1 MPLPYSPSAYV
12 DLHSHTTESDGSYT
26 PQQLVEL
33 AVQTGL
39 EALAITDHDT
49 FSGYEMALPFA
60 RAAGLDLVRGIELN
74 SRLNL
79 TNSDDQRS
87 AHLLGLFPL
96 REPSGEF
103 TQWIQEQRDER
114 RQRNRK
120 LAETLRQ
127 RGVDIT
133 LNEVEARG
141 GSLTSRTHFAQVL
154 LEKGYVKTFED
165 AFRQYLGEDAPSY
178 VERQSLTSEEVVG
191 RIRSGGGIPVVAH
204 PVRLSLPREVERQ
217 ELIKL
222 KEAGLVALEIYHSDQ
237 QPELQ
242 AYYHQLAQE
251 LDLLPTGGSDFH
263 GRIKPNIDL
272 GTGLR
277 GNVRVPSEFLQRLR
291 EFVE

>member
-1 MPLPYSPSAYV
+1 VPVSHSSSGYI

-39 EALAITDHDT
+39 NALAITDHDT

-60 RAAGLDLVRGIELN
+60 RKAGLDLVRGIELN
-74 SRLNL
+74 SRLILGN
-79 TNSDDQRS
+79 NGDHRA
-87 AHLLGLFPL
+87 AHLLGLFPSH
-96 REPSGEF
+96 EPSVEF

-114 RQRNRK
+114 RDRNQK
-120 LAETLRQ
+120 LAETLKQ
-127 RGVDIT
+127 RGVAIT
-133 LNEVEARG
+133 LEEVEARG
-141 GSLTSRTHFAQVL
+141 GNLTSRTHFAQVL
-154 LEKGYVKTFED
+154 LEKGYVQSFED

-178 VERQSLTSEEVVG
+178 VERQSLTSEEAIA

-204 PVRLSLPREVERQ
+204 PVRLSLPRDVERQ
-217 ELIKL
+217 QLIRL

-237 QPELQ
+237 GPELQ

-291 EFVE
+291 ELAP